1 MFSFKGGVFLD
12 EKKELLKD
20 RPIRSSNTK
29 ELLVFPLSQHIG
41 KPAKAIVKVGD
52 EVKQGQIIAEA
63 DGLISA
69 NVLSSVSGKVKA
81 LENRLCSN
89 GKIVESI
96 IIENDFKYQTINGFG
111 KERDYKSLSREE
123 IIDIVRDAGIVGLGG
138 ACFPTH
144 VKLNPKDKDA
154 IDYVLVNAS
163 ECEPY
168 LNSDNRLLLE
178 EADMLILGLEIIL
191 KLFPHAKGIIC
202 IEDNKREAYKEIQ
215 KRLENNMSIS
225 CVLTKTK
232 YPQGGERQLIYAVT
246 KRKLNSKL
254 LPADVGVIV
263 QNVATTIAIAYAV
276 SKSEPLTSKVM
287 TLAGD
292 GLKDNINVKVRLGI
306 SYKDLADEV
315 GGLKDN
321 VKKMINGGPM
331 MGISLYD
338 LDVPV
343 AKNSSSLLCFREDP
357 IKELHQT
364 NCINCGR
371 CSSVC
376 PENLIP
382 TMMYKVSKNNKV
394 EEFLKL
400 YGVECIECGSCSY
413 VCPAKL
419 PLVQYFKMMKPKA
432 QALEKELA
440 EKKKLEQEQIKK
452 EKENKTKEEEKNGKQ

>member
-29 ELLVFPLSQHIG
+29 EILVFPLSQHIG
-41 KPAKAIVKVGD
+41 KPAKAIVKIGD
-52 EVKQGQIIAEA
+52 EVKLGQIIAEA
-63 DGLISA
+63 DGVISA

-81 LENRLCSN
+81 IEKRLCSN
-89 GKIVESI
+89 GKIEESI
-96 IIENDFKYQTINGFG
+96 VVENDFKYQTIDGFG
-111 KERDYKSLSREE
+111 KARDYKSLSREK
-123 IIDIVRDAGIVGLGG
+123 IIDIIKEAGIVGLGG

-144 VKLNPKDKDA
+144 VKLSPKDNDA
-154 IDYVLVNAS
+154 IDYVLINAS

-178 EADMLILGLEIIL
+178 ETDMLILGLEIIL

-202 IEDNKREAYKEIQ
+202 IEDNKKEAYKEIQ

-246 KRKLNSKL
+246 KRKLNVKL

-276 SKSEPLTSKVM
+276 SKTEPLTSKVM

-315 GGLKDN
+315 GGLKEG
-321 VKKMINGGPM
+321 VTKMINGGPM
-331 MGISLYD
+331 MGVSLYD

-343 AKNSSSLLCFREDP
+343 AKNSSSLICFREDP
-357 IKELHQT
+357 LQSLEQT

-371 CSSVC
+371 CSNVC
-376 PENLIP
+376 PENLVP
-382 TMMYKVSKNNKV
+382 TMMYKVAKNDKV

-432 QALEKELA
+432 ITYEKELI
-440 EKKKLEQEQIKK
+440 EKNKLKQENK
-452 EKENKTKEEEKNGKQ
+452 EKEEATNGK

>member
-1 MFSFKGGVFLD
+1 MFSFKGGVLLD

-29 ELLVFPLSQHIG
+29 EILTFPLSQHIG
-41 KPAKAIVKVGD
+41 SPAKAIVNIGD
-52 EVKQGQIIAEA
+52 EVKVGQIIAEA
-63 DGLISA
+63 DGVISA
-69 NVLSSVSGKVKA
+69 NVLSSVSGKVKTI
-81 LENRLCSN
+81 EKKLCSN
-89 GKIVESI
+89 GKIEDCI
-96 IIENDFKYQTINGFG
+96 IIENDFKYTTITGFG
-111 KERDYKSLSREE
+111 KERDYKSLNRED
-123 IIDIVRDAGIVGLGG
+123 IIDIIKKAGIVGLGG

-178 EADMLILGLEIIL
+178 ETDMLILGLEIIL

-202 IEDNKREAYKEIQ
+202 IEDNKKEAYKEIQ
-215 KRLENNMSIS
+215 KKLENNMSIS

-246 KRKLNSKL
+246 KRKLSSKL

-263 QNVATTIAIAYAV
+263 QNVATTIAIAKAV
-276 SKSEPLTSKVM
+276 AKSEPLITKVM

-292 GLKDNINVKVRLGI
+292 GLKDNVNVRVRLGI

-315 GGLKDN
+315 GGLKGE
-321 VKKMINGGPM
+321 VTKIINGGPM
-331 MGISLYD
+331 MGVSLYD

-343 AKNSSSLLCFREDP
+343 AKNSSSLLCFTEDP
-357 IKELHQT
+357 IEEDIQT

-371 CSSVC
+371 CVTAC
-376 PENLIP
+376 PENLVP
-382 TMMYKVSKNNKV
+382 TMMYKASKHDNI
-394 EEFLKL
+394 EEFVKL
-400 YGVECIECGSCSY
+400 YGEECIECGSCSY
-413 VCPAKL
+413 VCPAKI
-419 PLVQYFKMMKPKA
+419 PLVQYFKNMKPKA
-432 QALEKELA
+432 IQYEKQIA
-440 EKKKLEQEQIKK
+440 EKKKQEEKTLQDKK
-452 EKENKTKEEEKNGKQ
+452 ENKNGKQ